1 MLKLIIGRRKLPFP
15 LVLFYWRKDETGY
28 YSVKCKKCGWQKT
41 YRIFS
46 GTTWNA
52 PGVTPADN
60 IIKTRK
66 ELPAVCLEC
75 GGKVNKIKLSNFNK
89 E

>member
-15 LVLFYWRKDETGY
+15 LNLLLQWNEPAY
-28 YSVKCKKCGWQKT
+28 YIVKCKKCGWQKVF
-41 YRIFS
+41 RIFS

-52 PGVTPADN
+52 PGVTHADN
-60 IIKTRK
+60 VVKAKR
-66 ELPAVCLEC
+66 ELPAACPEC
-75 GGKVNKIKLSNFNK
+75 GGEVKKVKLPNFNK